1 MNSND
6 LFKKAVIQSNMLP
19 ELIDTPAMRRQVMM
33 ATVAEWLWQ
42 LDDILDRPSAYESV
56 LTTASETMTMI
67 NRHLFNQAEAK

>member
-1 MNSND
+1 MNSKD
-6 LFKKAVIQSNMLP
+6 LFNKAVIKTNLLP

-42 LDDILDRPSAYESV
+42 LDDILDRPSAHESV

-67 NRHLFNQAEAK
+67 NRHLFNQEQ